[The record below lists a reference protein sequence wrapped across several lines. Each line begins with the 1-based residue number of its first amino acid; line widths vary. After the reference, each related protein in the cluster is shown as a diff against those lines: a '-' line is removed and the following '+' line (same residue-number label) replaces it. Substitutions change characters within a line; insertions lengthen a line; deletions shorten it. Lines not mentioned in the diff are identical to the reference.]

1 MERSKWVSVGVTH
14 THPNNSP
21 PSASD
26 IYRAS
31 HWINQIPLGDA
42 DLFAT
47 YFTMTVITSGNVYVM
62 TIKDK
67 DKFMNLLNNKTE
79 QEFEDEY
86 KKESIEYQRDI
97 AGSNDNWA
105 VKESQEYALLKVF
118 GDAVTIYKSKNQEN
132 LDFKPLVFNN
142 TNKPVVKS
150 DCQD

>member
-1 MERSKWVSVGVTH
+1 
-14 THPNNSP
+14 
-21 PSASD
+21 
-26 IYRAS
+26 
-31 HWINQIPLGDA
+31 
-42 DLFAT
+42 
-47 YFTMTVITSGNVYVM
+47 GNVYVM

-67 DKFMNLLNNKTE
+67 DKFMNLLINKNE
-79 QEFEDEY
+79 QELDDEY

-105 VKESQEYALLKVF
+105 VKESQEFALLKVF

-142 TNKPVVKS
+142 INKPVVKS